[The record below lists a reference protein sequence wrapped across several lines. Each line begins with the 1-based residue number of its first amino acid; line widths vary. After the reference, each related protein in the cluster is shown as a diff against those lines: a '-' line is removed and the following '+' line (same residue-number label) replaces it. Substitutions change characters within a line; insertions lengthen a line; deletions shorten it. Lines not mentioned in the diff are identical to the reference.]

1 MPEIGFK
8 ERVIIISKEGKDME
22 GDKKSTGT
30 VYNFCESCDA
40 CPVSEEA
47 LIENNSGLI
56 LRDDFGGEVK
66 LTDNQLKDFAAFLVK
81 RFK

>member
-1 MPEIGFK
+1 
-8 ERVIIISKEGKDME
+8 ME

-56 LRDDFGGEVK
+56 LRDDFGGDFSRDRQVLRK
-66 LTDNQLKDFAAFLVK
+66 LH
-81 RFK
+81 